1 MAAINKTGVVRYN
14 VSTDTHNSPWGHR
27 NGVNGTTIH
36 FDLGDNTLG
45 CAVGEFD
52 DPETMSVACMALR
65 GNHDTAV
72 WGWDKDSVDSSGK
85 YRLQM
90 QTYRDTANKIVFYGL
105 DVGLK
110 NVGTLQIPTRQI
122 DDLAKALS
130 ELESGWD
137 VVILTHAPLFPQN
150 LAADKLQPGSEEWAC
165 GECWGRPGEGEL
177 NKDKEKKNTYAGQA
191 EKLIDLLVAFKAHS
205 TTKTFADYNGITYNF
220 ASNNGRVLGCFA
232 GHIHNHVKCIY
243 RGIAMEAFPTNG
255 SDEWTDTDS
264 YGNIGLYDPTLA
276 YISINFDAGTVNGQS
291 FTEGSESY
299 NKMNKVGGYY
309 HAPSDCYYINKVSGY
324 FKLNA
329 GSTVY
334 PKFYDGV
341 YLGYSD
347 STLDG
352 TSFDKNGRHDRYWP
366 LGTTVTLTIGSSNV
380 SARVLWFDANGRLRY
395 YSNDTDFNNNISGKQ
410 YFQRSKY
417 TEIPNYRSVR
427 VTFKANNVQWL
438 FQNGLLVS
446 VTPTY
451 RSGTLKAKY
460 NWGIVFNA
468 SGVPVGINENGGAA
482 EDFGAGQN
490 YVNVTNI
497 KIYDGTT
504 LKEITNMPQIGI
516 TDSFKDTSS
525 SLKDDIKIDLA
536 RADYGG
542 SNQISSPDNLLIRV
556 VGDDGAVMWLYDG
569 KLTSLTDQQV
579 L

>member
-1 MAAINKTGVVRYN
+1 MSTINKTGVVRYY
-14 VSTDTHNSPWGHR
+14 VTADTHNSPWGHR
-27 NGVNGTTIH
+27 NGVNGKTVH
-36 FDLGDNTLG
+36 FDFGDNTLG
-45 CAVGEFD
+45 CNPGEFD
-52 DPETMSVACMALR
+52 DPEVMSVTCMALR
-65 GNHDTAV
+65 GNHDTSV
-72 WGWDKDSVDSSGK
+72 WGWDKDSVDEDGN

-90 QTYRDTANKIVFYGL
+90 QTYLDNTYKIAFFGL
-105 DVGLK
+105 DVGMTTA
-110 NVGTLQIPTRQI
+110 GAIEIPLRQI

-130 ELESGWD
+130 ELDEGWD
-137 VVILTHAPLFPQN
+137 VVILTHAPLFPKILTTVN
-150 LAADKLQPGSEEWAC
+150 GWDC
-165 GECWGRPGEGEL
+165 GHCWTRPGDSANENE
-177 NKDKEKKNTYAGQA
+177 YAGQA
-191 EKLIDLLVAFKAHS
+191 EKLINLLVAFKKHTSSA
-205 TTKTFADYNGITYNF
+205 TFTDSNGITYHF
-220 ASNNGRVLGCFA
+220 TSSNGRVIGCFA
-232 GHIHNHVKCIY
+232 GHIHNQVKVIY

-255 SDEWTDTDS
+255 SDEWNKSKRDG
-264 YGNIGLYDPTLA
+264 YANMGLYDPILQ
-276 YISINFDAGTVNGQS
+276 YININFDAKTVNGQS
-291 FTEGSESY
+291 FIEEDETNRVEKISE
-299 NKMNKVGGYY
+299 YY
-309 HAPSDCYYINKVSGY
+309 HSEDDCFYIDKAAGY

-329 GSTVY
+329 SSTVH

-341 YLGYSD
+341 YIGYS
-347 STLDG
+347 SSALDG
-352 TSFDKNGRHDRYWP
+352 TSFGKNARNDRYWP

-395 YSNDTDFNNNISGKQ
+395 YSNDTDFNNNTPGKQ

-427 VTFKANNVQWL
+427 VTFKANNVQWT
-438 FQNGLLVS
+438 FQDGLLVS
-446 VTPTY
+446 AIPTY

-497 KIYDGTT
+497 KVYDGKT

-516 TDSFKDTSS
+516 TGTFNSS
-525 SLKDDIKIDLA
+525 SKINLA

>member
-1 MAAINKTGVVRYN
+1 MPTINKTGVVRYN

-45 CAVGEFD
+45 SAFREFD

-72 WGWDKDSVDSSGK
+72 LGWDKDSVDSSGK

-110 NVGTLQIPTRQI
+110 NVGTLEIPTRQI
-122 DDLAKALS
+122 DDLAEALS

-137 VVILTHAPLFPQN
+137 VVILTHAPLFPSY
-150 LAADKLQPGSEEWAC
+150 LASSYLQPDSLEWIC
-165 GECWGRPGEGEL
+165 GECWGRPGSESDQES
-177 NKDKEKKNTYAGQA
+177 YSWQA
-191 EKLIDLLVAFKAHS
+191 EEVIKVLNAFKTQGTYKS
-205 TTKTFADYNGITYNF
+205 YNY
-220 ASNNGRVLGCFA
+220 ASKNGRVLGCFA

-255 SDEWTDTDS
+255 SDEWTKTDS
-264 YGNIGLYDPTLA
+264 YGNIGLYEPTLA
-276 YISINFDAGTVNGQS
+276 YISINFDASTVNGQS
-291 FTEGSESY
+291 FTKDSGY
-299 NKMNKVGGYY
+299 NKMDKIGEYY

-352 TSFDKNGRHDRYWP
+352 TSFDNNGRHDRYWP

-395 YSNDTDFNNNISGKQ
+395 YSNDTDFNNNTPGKQ

-417 TEIPNYRSVR
+417 TEISNYRSVR

-451 RSGTLKAKY
+451 RSGSLKAKY
-460 NWGIVFNA
+460 GWGISFKEDGMA
-468 SGVPVGINENGGAA
+468 EGITQNGTNPQ
-482 EDFGAGQN
+482 DFGAGQN

-516 TDSFKDTSS
+516 TGSFKDASG

-536 RADYGG
+536 RADYSGA
-542 SNQISSPDNLLIRV
+542 NQISSPDNLLIRV
-556 VGDDGAVMWLYDG
+556 VGDDGAVMWLYNG